1 MGNGSIGGDV
11 IWDVHAT
18 SHSHHLTDSSLLSKG
33 HVPKPCGSGKHL
45 RYNSQISVDYNKKT
59 VTQPTS
65 LLIALWGI
73 MDSSP
78 VHI

>member
-11 IWDVHAT
+11 IWDVFAT

-33 HVPKPCGSGKHL
+33 HVQSHAGLESISGIIHKSL
-45 RYNSQISVDYNKKT
+45 LITIKKL
-59 VTQPTS
+59 TQPTS

-73 MDSSP
+73 MDSRP
-78 VHI
+78 AHI

>member
-33 HVPKPCGSGKHL
+33 HVQSHAVLGS
-45 RYNSQISVDYNKKT
+45 ISDIIHKSLLITIKKT
-59 VTQPTS
+59 VNPTNIFAHSS
-65 LLIALWGI
+65 LGNNGL
-73 MDSSP
+73 
-78 VHI
+78 